1 MILWFNWFTVVK
13 EFKSVFSRNKTFVW
27 FVVILAGIS
36 IRRDLFGVTSI
47 VRALGLKGK
56 CYERILHFFHSTAV
70 NPDDLAK
77 KWFKIVIKFVANLV
91 FVNGRLILI
100 GDGIKIAKSGKKMP
114 GVKKLHQES
123 ESNTKPEFISGHSC
137 QTVSVLISAGK
148 SFFALPLIS
157 RIHEGIVFS
166 NRSKRTL
173 LDKMISIIV
182 LLDIDI
188 PYYFIADAYYANQKI
203 VLGMLETGHLI
214 SRAKTNAVAYHLPVE
229 IQNPK
234 VGRPKKY
241 GEKIKLKALFKDIKK
256 MKTALSP
263 VYNEKNVE
271 IKYLEVQ
278 LLWRPV
284 GRVVKFVIII
294 HPTRGKMI
302 LMSTDLELDGL
313 KIIELY
319 GLRFKIEVSFKQA
332 VHTIGTYSYHFWM
345 KKMTPRKTNDG
356 NQYLHR
362 KNKNY
367 REEVI
372 KKLIA
377 YHLHIQI
384 GIIAQ
389 GMLQYL
395 SSTFT
400 EHVWKNFGSWFRT
413 IRPNICP
420 SEQITALALCN
431 ALPGFIQGDFKE
443 TILTKFLKEN
453 IDIEQKSSWLTAA

>member
-13 EFKSVFSRNKTFVW
+13 EFRSVFSRNKTFVW
-27 FVVILAGIS
+27 FVVILSGIS
-36 IRRDLFGVTSI
+36 IRKDLFGVTSI

-56 CYERILHFFHSTAV
+56 CYERILHFFRSTAV

-77 KWFKIVIKFVANLV
+77 QWFKIVIKFAANLV

-100 GDGIKIAKSGKKMP
+100 GDGIKVAKSGKKMP

-148 SFFALPLIS
+148 SFFAL
-157 RIHEGIVFS
+157 
-166 NRSKRTL
+166 
-173 LDKMISIIV
+173 
-182 LLDIDI
+182 LDIDI

-203 VLGMLETGHLI
+203 VLGMLKTGNLI

-229 IQNPK
+229 TQNPK

-241 GEKIKLKALFKDIKK
+241 GEKIKLKDIFKNIKK
-256 MKTALSP
+256 MKTALNP
-263 VYNEKNVE
+263 VYSEKNVE

-278 LLWRPV
+278 LLWKPA

-332 VHTIGTYSYHFWM
+332 VHTIETYLYHFWM

-367 REEVI
+367 RADVI
-372 KKLIA
+372 KKLMA
-377 YHLHIQI
+377 YNLNIQI

-389 GMLQYL
+389 EMLQYL
-395 SSTFT
+395 LSSFT
-400 EHVWKNFGSWFRT
+400 EQVWKNFGSWFRT
-413 IRPNICP
+413 IRPGICP

-431 ALPGFIQGDFKE
+431 ALPEFIQGDSKE
-443 TILTKFLKEN
+443 TILTKFLREN
-453 IDIEQKSSWLTAA
+453 IDMEQKSSWLTAA